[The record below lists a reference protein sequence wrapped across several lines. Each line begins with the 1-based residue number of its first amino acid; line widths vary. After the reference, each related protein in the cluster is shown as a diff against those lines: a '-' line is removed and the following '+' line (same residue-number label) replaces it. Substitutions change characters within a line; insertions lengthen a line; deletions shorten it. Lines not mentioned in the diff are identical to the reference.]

1 MTKSQISTR
10 LDALKIYFE
19 KRDCHIGSGLDFQLI
34 FRIVKVPRGLQAAE
48 SLQPMMKSDIA
59 MCNSKQ
65 PDCFTRPT
73 INHHLASD
81 AMKNMKL
88 EESEKLWCPIINMQ
102 SYYIKLTFLHSLSR
116 QEEEVCFIL

>member
-34 FRIVKVPRGLQAAE
+34 FRIVKVPRGLLAAE

-59 MCNSKQ
+59 LCTSNQ
-65 PDCFTRPT
+65 PDFLTCPT
-73 INHHLASD
+73 INHQLCSD
-81 AMKNMKL
+81 AMETMKL
-88 EESEKLWCPIINMQ
+88 GRK
-102 SYYIKLTFLHSLSR
+102 
-116 QEEEVCFIL
+116 